1 MALLEGSPYT
11 LTSNAALEGRI
22 RNQLLTTWEKL
33 EFKVS
38 GVTEV
43 LQVHNPILEAR
54 YKKYCARLRASG
66 VDPGEQELF
75 HGTKNRCDGRGCK
88 GERCGVCGILS
99 HGFLRDCVRSKV
111 FQRYGLG
118 FYFASNSSKSH
129 EYPLSSLPS
138 SEGEHARAQLVC
150 KVALGKQHRTKTDM
164 RSLTQPPAGCHSVHG
179 VVGGS
184 DAFSLACFLPFPSQ
198 KNHLIEARSCA

>member
-75 HGTKNRCDGRGCK
+75 HGTKNRCDGRGCTGK
-88 GERCGVCGILS
+88 RCGVCGIASAGL
-99 HGFLRDCVRSKV
+99 LRSFTRSSG
-111 FQRYGLG
+111 RLGAG
-118 FYFASNSSKSH
+118 FYFASCSSKSH
-129 EYPLSSLPS
+129 CYSS
-138 SEGEHARAQLVC
+138 GTTGVAGRALLVC
-150 KVALGKQHRTKTDM
+150 KVALGRQYGTQTEM
-164 RSLTQPPAGCHSVHG
+164 RGIAEPPSSWHSVHG
-179 VVGGS
+179 ETGGS
-184 DAFSLACFLPFPSQ
+184 FKNDEFVTYCEDSILPIAVVFY
-198 KNHLIEARSCA
+198 AVA